1 MADAAL
7 HAVQR
12 VLGKALAPFAD
23 GVLEAWAD
31 GRNFGLNIGALSAEL
46 LQVQATLETAATKDL
61 AGRPATEKLLQNLRD
76 SVHDAE
82 DLLDELDYFRIH
94 DELHGTYDAA
104 DQHGNGVIRDLARDA
119 CHTIK
124 ALGKLVNCFPW
135 QRAELQQRSLGDS
148 FSAPDANREVSGCMP
163 NLGKL
168 LLSSCSPHPRVGGGD
183 EDSANAQETPMPEF
197 NRVDFSRRMKQT
209 VEQLKLGSEK
219 VDKILIHCCPRAAL
233 DIAQHRLLTTPQS
246 AEPKLYGRDRVM
258 NSIIHDITEGQYC
271 DKGLTVLPVIGPG
284 GIGKTTL
291 IQHIY
296 NNQQVRNHFP
306 VRIWICVSFNFNLG
320 KVLEEIEKYTTP
332 VEGEKKHVRPE
343 ELIEQR
349 LKTKR
354 FLLVLDDIWKIS
366 NGDEWK
372 NLLSTVGQSEEKGS
386 MILVTTRQ
394 KEIADQVK
402 KSEEPKELNGL
413 EPEEFRKLF
422 LVYVF
427 DAEQYPRD
435 KLHLCEIG
443 DKIMEKLKCSPLAA
457 KTVGRLLRTN
467 LSLPHWISVL
477 ESKEWL
483 KQTNDNWIMPA
494 LELSYVF
501 LPFHLQQC
509 FSYSALFPEDYP
521 FRSRELISLW
531 IGLDILIPDS
541 QNQTLED
548 IGFRN
553 LKELVIHGFFREEKI
568 DGDPCYV
575 MHDLLHDLA
584 VKVAS
589 HDCLSLRLP
598 NVASVE
604 IQPTTRHLSISTE
617 DLGEYDV
624 VSGEKLKSE
633 LEEMKTILTIGHLQ
647 TLMLFGEMDESFAK
661 IFGDFFGETNA
672 LRVLYLPHLMYPMES
687 VLHNFSRLVHLRCL
701 CLGTW
706 KRQMQLPPNISKFYH
721 LRVLDLKRWGGS
733 GDSPEDM
740 CNLAKLCHYY
750 TPRDA
755 GLHYDIYN
763 VGKLKLLEKLKVFHS
778 LQPHRDLQLQIQGCP
793 EFSSAIPIS
802 WINSLRRATIKNV
815 KLLQEFVYSK
825 SSGRAELDLVGRG
838 DLHSLDQVL
847 VFDKETCLEK
857 LTLLRCPPL
866 ELKHLLKLKSL
877 KTLIVH
883 LSDGLVGPLV
893 GQGDVEWQLP
903 IEHIEIYNINGII
916 GKDLTELLPHLPE
929 LSKLE
934 IKWCKNIK
942 QLVVGVDLHQ
952 TTSAA
957 ISEIEEDDDGVL
969 LFPARLCRSLRELE
983 FSHCPE
989 LVLVDPPTLVP
1000 GRGGLQALQTL
1011 QRLSIVPS
1019 PRFLSR
1025 LEIVPSRHIF
1035 PSSLHFLELM
1045 SVKGMGTLEPLSNL
1059 SSLVTLKLWS
1069 CGENLTCQGLRSLL
1083 TTGAQ
1088 LKELRVSWS
1097 PRFFDGWEDA
1107 KGGEKQ
1113 QTLRVLETD
1122 DAAGLLSAPI
1132 CSFLSSSLTTLKLCG
1147 DGSEGMERFSEEQED
1162 ALQLLSSLQELE
1174 FWQFHNLQQLPAG
1187 LRNLTGLKELA
1198 IHSATVSS
1206 LPNGGLPESLQ
1217 KLIVIY
1223 GCNEKL
1229 RQHCRGL
1236 EGTIPELRIQ

>member
-1 MADAAL
+1 ML
-7 HAVQR
+7 NSKKLIVKCS
-12 VLGKALAPFAD
+12 VSLVGPLGGQSNGECQLPVEYMRIEWLKSISGKELT
-23 GVLEAWAD
+23 
-31 GRNFGLNIGALSAEL
+31 EL
-46 LQVQATLETAATKDL
+46 LPHFPMLSKLEIIPHL
-61 AGRPATEKLLQNLRD
+61 
-76 SVHDAE
+76 S
-82 DLLDELDYFRIH
+82 
-94 DELHGTYDAA
+94 
-104 DQHGNGVIRDLARDA
+104 
-119 CHTIK
+119 
-124 ALGKLVNCFPW
+124 
-135 QRAELQQRSLGDS
+135 
-148 FSAPDANREVSGCMP
+148 REM
-163 NLGKL
+163 
-168 LLSSCSPHPRVGGGD
+168 
-183 EDSANAQETPMPEF
+183 M
-197 NRVDFSRRMKQT
+197 FSRRYQQPMGMEEDEVTAAEGDDDDGTLLFPAHLFDSLQDAHMFPLL
-209 VEQLKLGSEK
+209 QG
-219 VDKILIHCCPRAAL
+219 LIIG
-233 DIAQHRLLTTPQS
+233 DW
-246 AEPKLYGRDRVM
+246 PKL
-258 NSIIHDITEGQYC
+258 
-271 DKGLTVLPVIGPG
+271 
-284 GIGKTTL
+284 
-291 IQHIY
+291 
-296 NNQQVRNHFP
+296 
-306 VRIWICVSFNFNLG
+306 LG
-320 KVLEEIEKYTTP
+320 
-332 VEGEKKHVRPE
+332 
-343 ELIEQR
+343 
-349 LKTKR
+349 
-354 FLLVLDDIWKIS
+354 
-366 NGDEWK
+366 
-372 NLLSTVGQSEEKGS
+372 
-386 MILVTTRQ
+386 
-394 KEIADQVK
+394 
-402 KSEEPKELNGL
+402 
-413 EPEEFRKLF
+413 
-422 LVYVF
+422 
-427 DAEQYPRD
+427 
-435 KLHLCEIG
+435 
-443 DKIMEKLKCSPLAA
+443 
-457 KTVGRLLRTN
+457 
-467 LSLPHWISVL
+467 
-477 ESKEWL
+477 
-483 KQTNDNWIMPA
+483 
-494 LELSYVF
+494 
-501 LPFHLQQC
+501 LPFSNHIVSPDCFPRLQ
-509 FSYSALFPEDYP
+509 E
-521 FRSRELISLW
+521 
-531 IGLDILIPDS
+531 
-541 QNQTLED
+541 
-548 IGFRN
+548 
-553 LKELVIHGFFREEKI
+553 
-568 DGDPCYV
+568 
-575 MHDLLHDLA
+575 
-584 VKVAS
+584 
-589 HDCLSLRLP
+589 
-598 NVASVE
+598 
-604 IQPTTRHLSISTE
+604 
-617 DLGEYDV
+617 
-624 VSGEKLKSE
+624 
-633 LEEMKTILTIGHLQ
+633 
-647 TLMLFGEMDESFAK
+647 
-661 IFGDFFGETNA
+661 
-672 LRVLYLPHLMYPMES
+672 
-687 VLHNFSRLVHLRCL
+687 
-701 CLGTW
+701 
-706 KRQMQLPPNISKFYH
+706 
-721 LRVLDLKRWGGS
+721 
-733 GDSPEDM
+733 
-740 CNLAKLCHYY
+740 
-750 TPRDA
+750 
-755 GLHYDIYN
+755 
-763 VGKLKLLEKLKVFHS
+763 
-778 LQPHRDLQLQIQGCP
+778 LQIQGCP